1 MEQNEYTVG
10 HGNLNLPHDVITLP
24 TQGVFYKSKKKSAK
38 VGYLTA
44 VDENI
49 LSDYDGTRNVTESI
63 ILPLL
68 RNKLYEREI
77 RPEELLDG
85 DVEAILLFLR
95 NTAFGPEY
103 KLTVT
108 DPSTDQKFT
117 ATIQLDELNFKKTEV
132 QPDENGLFNVTLPM
146 SKRKVSL
153 KLLSLMDT
161 LEIDRIIKS
170 YPADRTAPSITTKLN
185 KHIVTLDGDE
195 DRTKISTFVESMP
208 IGDSKYIRR
217 FLVDNEPRLDLRK
230 EVIAPSGERVMVNIA
245 FGVEFFR
252 PFFAI

>member
-24 TQGVFYKSKKKSAK
+24 TQGVFYKSKKKTVK

-68 RNKLYEREI
+68 RNKLYEREV

-108 DPSTDQKFT
+108 DPSTDQRFT

-132 QPDENGLFNVTLPM
+132 QPDENGLFNVTLPV
-146 SKRKVSL
+146 SKKKVSL
-153 KLLSLMDT
+153 KLLSLQDT
-161 LEIDRIIKS
+161 LEIDRILKS
-170 YPADRTAPSITTKLN
+170 YPSDRTAPSITTKLN
-185 KHIVTLDGDE
+185 KHIVTLDGDG
-195 DRTKISTFVESMP
+195 DRIKISTFIESMP
-208 IGDSKYIRR
+208 IGDSKFIRR

-230 EVIAPSGERVMVNIA
+230 EVIAPSGEKVMVNIA

-252 PFFAI
+252 PFF

>member
-1 MEQNEYTVG
+1 M
-10 HGNLNLPHDVITLP
+10 
-24 TQGVFYKSKKKSAK
+24 
-38 VGYLTA
+38 
-44 VDENI
+44 
-49 LSDYDGTRNVTESI
+49 
-63 ILPLL
+63 
-68 RNKLYEREI
+68 
-77 RPEELLDG
+77 LDG

-161 LEIDRIIKS
+161 LEIDRILKS
-170 YPADRTAPSITTKLN
+170 YPSDRTAPSITTKLN
-185 KHIVTLDGDE
+185 KHIVTLDGDG
-195 DRTKISTFVESMP
+195 DRVKISTFIETMP
-208 IGDSKYIRR
+208 IGDSKFIRR

>member
-108 DPSTDQKFT
+108 DPSTDQRFT

-217 FLVDNEPRLDLRK
+217 FLIDNEPRLDLRK

-252 PFFAI
+252 PFFTV